1 MKLVE
6 LDLKEE
12 NLDHMPFHLVQ
23 KMRKPVAAM
32 TSNWHLHSRKRSEGM
47 LTHNEIVAA
56 TQSEK

>member
-1 MKLVE
+1 MTVMKLVE

-12 NLDHMPFHLVQ
+12 NLDHM
-23 KMRKPVAAM
+23 PVAAM